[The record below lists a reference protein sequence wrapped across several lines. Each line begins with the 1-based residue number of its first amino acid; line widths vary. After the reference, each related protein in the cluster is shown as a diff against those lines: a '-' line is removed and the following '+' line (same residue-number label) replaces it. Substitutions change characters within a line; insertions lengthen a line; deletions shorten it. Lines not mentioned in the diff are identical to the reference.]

1 MRVIALACTILL
13 APLLAQAA
21 DNKPKPPVW
30 RTLAPFKS
38 LEEFNDYRQRAREAA
53 KANRQNWGL
62 MPRHVTTPLLAQ
74 APEPC
79 DPAVEDCLD
88 EVESVVVTGL
98 RGSLQASVQNKAN
111 SITNNQESGVDEGD
125 IVKAWDRFLIVLM
138 HGRLFSVDT
147 ADAAAGM
154 RLVDRIDTY
163 RDAREE
169 SWIDEMLITGDK
181 IIVTGYSYETSTS
194 SYSVFQVDSEGRLSF
209 VARYFVES
217 EDYYSSENYASRIVD
232 GKLVVYSPFDLSE
245 FAAGKQVP
253 LPRIRRWTEAQG
265 YGEWQPMFDITD
277 VYRPIQPTYWPA
289 MHVLTFC
296 DLDASAKKPC
306 DARGIVGPWGRETYV
321 TPDNYYLWLTTD
333 VDEYQ
338 DVHEREDCVEGRD
351 TFHKPGHPSA
361 VYRLT
366 LSRHSLTAVHTE
378 GWPNDQ
384 FALEE
389 RDGDLWALVQRP
401 PATCYTDD
409 DEESGYP
416 LALAKI
422 PQERFAPRPEVL
434 SMSAYFR
441 VPRIH
446 NPWDQ
451 QTRFSRNHVLYG
463 STRRYWDDDA
473 DAAPTKQ
480 ITVVPLTS
488 PMRAQQL
495 ALPHGVTRI
504 ELFGDNAVSF
514 GHLPGS
520 DFAVSSVSL
529 RRRPGIVDTQ
539 VVPGVVESE
548 GRSHAFNAR
557 VENDGSGI
565 FGLPVLDLAAL
576 ESDYWRDPPVDVFF
590 FTAST
595 ALNLESARQLS
606 GSPDLQRESTAYS
619 CEISC
624 YDWYGNARPIFF
636 RDRIFALVGLEL
648 IEGALIEGR
657 VWETGRVQ
665 LSGAPSNRH

>member
-1 MRVIALACTILL
+1 MRFIALACSLLL
-13 APLLAQAA
+13 APSLLQAA
-21 DNKPKPPVW
+21 DDKPQPPVW
-30 RTLAPFKS
+30 RTLAPFKN
-38 LEEFNDYRQRAREAA
+38 LEEFNDYRRRAREAA
-53 KANRQNWGL
+53 KANRQHWGST
-62 MPRHVTTPLLAQ
+62 PRHGTRPLLAQ
-74 APEPC
+74 VPEPC
-79 DPAVEDCLD
+79 DPAIEQCEQLD
-88 EVESVVVTGL
+88 EVMVTGM
-98 RGSLQASVQNKAN
+98 RASLNQSVQTSAA
-111 SITNNQESGVDEGD
+111 SITNNQEAGVDEGD

-163 RDAREE
+163 RDAKEE

-181 IIVTGYSYETSTS
+181 IIVTGYSYETSSS
-194 SYSVFQVDSEGRLSF
+194 SYSVFQIDREGRLSF
-209 VARYFVES
+209 LARYFVES

-232 GKLVVYSPFDLSE
+232 GKLVVYAPYDLSE
-245 FAAGKQVP
+245 FANRERVP

-265 YGEWQPMFDITD
+265 FGEWQPMFAITD

-296 DLDASAKKPC
+296 DLDARAKKPC
-306 DARGIVGPWGRETYV
+306 EARGIVGPWGRETYV

-333 VDEYQ
+333 VDEY
-338 DVHEREDCVEGRD
+338 HETRKREDCDEDRD
-351 TFHKPGHPSA
+351 NFHKPGHPSA

-378 GWPNDQ
+378 GWPSDQ
-384 FALEE
+384 FALQE

-401 PATCYTDD
+401 PATCRTWD
-409 DEESGYP
+409 DEETGYP

-422 PQERFAPRPEVL
+422 PEERFAPRPEVL

-446 NPWDQ
+446 NPWEQ

-463 STRRYWDDDA
+463 STRSYWDDEA
-473 DAAPTKQ
+473 DAGTTRQ

-488 PMRAQQL
+488 PMRARQL

-504 ELFGDNAVSF
+504 ELFGENAVSF
-514 GHLPGS
+514 GHLPGL

-529 RRRPGIVDTQ
+529 RRRPSIADTQ

-576 ESDYWRDPPVDVFF
+576 ESSQWDDTPVDVHF
-590 FTAST
+590 FTAT
-595 ALNLESARQLS
+595 KALELDSARQLS
-606 GSPDLQRESTAYS
+606 SNPALQRGTTAYS
-619 CEISC
+619 CEVSC
-624 YDWYGNARPIFF
+624 YDWYGNARPIFY
-636 RDRIFALVGLEL
+636 RERIFALTGLEL
-648 IEGALIEGR
+648 IEGALLDGR
-657 VWETGRVQ
+657 IWEVGRVQ
-665 LSGAPSNRH
+665 LAGVPANRH

>member
-1 MRVIALACTILL
+1 MRFIALACTLLL
-13 APLLAQAA
+13 APLLVQAA

-30 RTLAPFKS
+30 KTLAPFKS
-38 LEEFNDYRQRAREAA
+38 VAEFNDYRQRAREAA
-53 KANRQNWGL
+53 RANRQHWGL
-62 MPRHVTTPLLAQ
+62 QPRHATTPLLAQ
-74 APEPC
+74 VPEPC
-79 DPAVEDCLD
+79 DPAIEDCLD

-98 RGSLQASVQNKAN
+98 RGSLKASVLKNAA

-163 RDAREE
+163 RDAKEE

-194 SYSVFQVDSEGRLSF
+194 NYSVFQIDREGHLSF
-209 VARYFVES
+209 VARYFLES
-217 EDYYSSENYASRIVD
+217 EDYYSSENYATRIVD
-232 GKLVVYSPFDLSE
+232 GKLVIYTPYDLSE
-245 FAAGKQVP
+245 LGSKKDVP

-265 YGEWQPMFDITD
+265 YGEWQPMFAITD

-296 DLDASAKKPC
+296 DLDARNKKPC
-306 DARGIVGPWGRETYV
+306 EARGVVGPWGRETYV

-333 VDEYQ
+333 VQEY
-338 DVHEREDCVEGRD
+338 HETHDREDCVEGRD

-378 GWPNDQ
+378 GWPRDQ

-401 PATCYTDD
+401 PSTCYTDD
-409 DEESGYP
+409 DHETGYP
-416 LALAKI
+416 LALAKV

-463 STRRYWDDDA
+463 STRSYWDDESDA
-473 DAAPTKQ
+473 GPTRQ
-480 ITVVPLTS
+480 ITVVPLAI

-529 RRRPGIVDTQ
+529 RRRPSIADTQ

-565 FGLPVLDLAAL
+565 FGLPVQDLAAL
-576 ESDYWRDPPVDVFF
+576 ESNWRDAPVGVHF
-590 FTAST
+590 FTAT
-595 ALNLESARQLS
+595 AALNLDSARQLS
-606 GSPDLQRESTAYS
+606 GNPALQGDSTAYS

-657 VWETGRVQ
+657 VWETGRVE
-665 LSGAPSNRH
+665 LSGVPANRH